1 MGPRENALGQLDRL
15 AWRVEVEF
23 DAAAIAARADLQRA
37 AEGRRES
44 VLRRRE
50 RLGQVWVHLAPEALP
65 LRLRL
70 TLSFTGGAFR
80 LTHRPAAVAG
90 IEREPAAHGVVLAQQ
105 DRAAVA
111 LAQGA
116 RLDQLESVLR
126 EVQQPDEV
134 RDSNAAATD
143 AATHLLLRQPEVV
156 DEHRARAGLLDRVEV
171 HARHVLGEREV
182 EPLPVVGVA

>member
-50 RLGQVWVHLAPEALP
+50 RLGQVGVHLAPEALP

-90 IEREPAAHGVVLAQQ
+90 IEREPAAHG
-105 DRAAVA
+105 VA

-156 DEHRARAGLLDRVEV
+156 DEHRARAGLLDRV
-171 HARHVLGEREV
+171 
-182 EPLPVVGVA
+182 